1 MLVEEYFNN
10 VHPLRAFAFMH
21 KPLFLQRLDGELAK
35 SRNNHALLHI
45 VCALGAQY
53 DPHPFIPIAG
63 RKLTK

>member
-21 KPLFLQRLDGELAK
+21 KPSFLQRLDGELAK

-53 DPHPFIPIAG
+53 DSQPLIPIAG
-63 RKLTK
+63 RELTK